1 MSPAGIAMAVAAFAR
16 RFRRIP
22 VPAIGLAGIG
32 TLVILNLFPASQPFE
47 GVLEA
52 ISVTFKTADGGD
64 VTGRTFLA
72 TQVSSISL
80 GALDVDSVGLAF
92 PVQLGGDIRSA
103 FQMGVALPKLEAR
116 PILPIRLSHGDNL
129 SLGAPSR
136 STTAIVA
143 KLVLPPGTKVKDL
156 TYDEHTSTLGFGIVP
171 PSGGEKPAL
180 TITPQ
185 EPLQVEIP
193 ASALT
198 GIPLPSSGEVSFRLD
213 TSEFSVPI
221 KAPARL
227 LLKLA
232 TPPGIDL
239 FPQRLK
245 VSEVSFEKEPRS
257 SSDEVPIPRSTLK
270 GGTLHLGQQ
279 EMLTLRPDQSLIIKP
294 PGIDEL
300 NFLRVTLPQKGES
313 PSAKPGQSSP
323 EGPVRLTAG
332 VVGTSYRIAAGL
344 SQSHP
349 TSYREGSLLSRL
361 LNPSQLTAVNGFLG
375 GIASALVLSFF
386 KEEKEKN
393 PDRKRTWIQR

>member
-1 MSPAGIAMAVAAFAR
+1 
-16 RFRRIP
+16 